1 MRDSGIK
8 FVFVQSSGFTDNFWA
23 GAIKAEGV
31 AIDREP
37 ISFDRWAQQNAAAF
51 R

>member
-1 MRDSGIK
+1 MSAT
-8 FVFVQSSGFTDNFWA
+8 VTNN
-23 GAIKAEGV
+23 V
-31 AIDREP
+31 ASILGREP